1 MTAVLQKKICM
12 LGGFSV
18 GKTSLVKR
26 YVQSVFSETYL
37 TTVGVKIDKKT
48 VDLSDRIV
56 NLILWD
62 LAGEDDINT
71 FRMTNMRGAAGYV
84 LVADGTRPSTLDV
97 ALSLRQRVEAE
108 YGPLPFVL
116 LLNKS
121 DLKEQWAIGDAEVE
135 GLRQNGCWVQ
145 PSSARTG
152 EGVEDA
158 CEPVEDRRGSHRA
171 QEICYRLHECAVA
184 RKKDRSIQAESL
196 FHLVDPPRRQSR
208 DARQVGVS
216 TGHVRQG
223 GRSNPTRQVEGL
235 PRQHQLHPFQRQ

>member
-1 MTAVLQKKICM
+1 MTPVLQKKICM

-26 YVQSVFSETYL
+26 YVQSIFSETYL

-121 DLKEQWAIGDAEVE
+121 DLKEQWAIGDADGGGPAPERLVGAAKQRANRRRRGRCLQGPRNPRLE
-135 GLRQNGCWVQ
+135 LNHGR
-145 PSSARTG
+145 P
-152 EGVEDA
+152 A
-158 CEPVEDRRGSHRA
+158 CEPGRA
-171 QEICYRLHECAVA
+171 AA
-184 RKKDRSIQAESL
+184 RADL
-196 FHLVDPPRRQSR
+196 
-208 DARQVGVS
+208 
-216 TGHVRQG
+216 
-223 GRSNPTRQVEGL
+223 
-235 PRQHQLHPFQRQ
+235 

>member
-1 MTAVLQKKICM
+1 MTAAVQKKICM

-26 YVQSVFSETYL
+26 YVHSVFSEAYL

-48 VDLSDRIV
+48 VDLADRTV

-62 LAGEDDINT
+62 LAGEDDINS
-71 FRMTNMRGAAGYV
+71 FRISNLRGAAGYV

-97 ALSLRQRVEAE
+97 ALSLRERVEAE
-108 YGPLPFVL
+108 YGKLPFVL

-121 DLKEQWAIGDAEVE
+121 DLTEQWAVSDTELA
-135 GLRQNGCWVQ
+135 GLREKGWWVQ

-158 CEPVEDRRGSHRA
+158 FKD
-171 QEICYRLHECAVA
+171 LAV
-184 RKKDRSIQAESL
+184 RTTS
-196 FHLVDPPRRQSR
+196 
-208 DARQVGVS
+208 
-216 TGHVRQG
+216 
-223 GRSNPTRQVEGL
+223 
-235 PRQHQLHPFQRQ
+235 